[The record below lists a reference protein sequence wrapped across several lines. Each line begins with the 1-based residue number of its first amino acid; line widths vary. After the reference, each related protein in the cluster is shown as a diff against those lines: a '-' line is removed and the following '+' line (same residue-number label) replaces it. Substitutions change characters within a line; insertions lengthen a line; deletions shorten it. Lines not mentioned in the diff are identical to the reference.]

1 MLSGSD
7 NNEENHHYYCAD
19 TLIFMKRQEIMK
31 KIKHVV
37 TLLVLL
43 EYVLSVQAQD
53 LFETGGLKNEEN
65 KKRALEIH
73 GYGRGVLYIGKE
85 NGSQKVTSGYLETA
99 ISAKFIP
106 DKTVNIFSEFRL
118 RGGYEYGKSFLEPVL
133 KELYA
138 DISLGRLDL
147 RIGHQILAWGRADGI
162 NPTDNLTPKN
172 YFIRSP
178 EPDDIRMGNNLF
190 RARYQL
196 NEHIRLE
203 GIWVPFYRYSIY
215 RFDLF
220 DMPDFVKFK
229 DMDNLAWEK
238 SGGNIGMKTEF
249 IFRGIDGS
257 ISWFRGFDPQ
267 HGIDL
272 DHLGIQMT
280 GDIALDLAARAF
292 RHNMIGADF
301 STTAGTFGVRGEV
314 GLRIPDKSYSQEIFT
329 PKTDIRYVFGV
340 DRSFRNFLVMVQYSG
355 QWVPDY
361 TDMPELMIFRESGE
375 FIIPDPSSFLEI
387 PGMIA
392 EQIEG
397 FNRIIH
403 SQTHRVS
410 HTFLLRP
417 SINLLHETL
426 KIEAFAMYNLS
437 TEELTIM
444 PELSYSVNDNWRI
457 SLGGQYFS
465 GPENTLNDMIGPLFN
480 GGFLE
485 LRRSF

>member
-1 MLSGSD
+1 
-7 NNEENHHYYCAD
+7 
-19 TLIFMKRQEIMK
+19 MKWQGIIK
-31 KIKHVV
+31 KIKHVFA
-37 TLLVLL
+37 LLVLL
-43 EYVLSVQAQD
+43 EFVLSIQAQD

-65 KKRALEIH
+65 KKHAPEIH

-85 NGSQKVTSGYLETA
+85 NGSQKVSSGYLETA
-99 ISAKFIP
+99 FRVKFIP
-106 DKTVNIFSEFRL
+106 DKAVNIFSEFRL
-118 RGGYEYGKSFLEPVL
+118 RGGYEYGNSFLEPVL
-133 KELYA
+133 RELYA
-138 DISLGRLDL
+138 DISLGRFDL

-172 YFIRSP
+172 YFVRSP

-220 DMPDFVKFK
+220 EMPEFVKFK
-229 DMDNLAWEK
+229 DIGKLAWEG

-249 IFRGIDGS
+249 LFRGIDGS
-257 ISWFRGFDPQ
+257 ISWFSGFDPQ
-267 HGIDL
+267 PGIDL
-272 DHLGIQMT
+272 NHLSMQVT
-280 GDIALDLAARAF
+280 GEIALDLMARAF
-292 RHNMIGADF
+292 RHNMIGTDF
-301 STTAGTFGVRGEV
+301 AANAGNFGIRGEA
-314 GLRIPDKSYSQEIFT
+314 GLRILAESYRDEIFT
-329 PKTDIRYVFGV
+329 AETDLRYVFGI
-340 DRSFRNFLVMVQYSG
+340 DRSFRNFNIMVQYSG
-355 QWVPDY
+355 QWVPGY
-361 TDMPELMIFRESGE
+361 KDMPELMLFKRSGE
-375 FIIPDPSSFLEI
+375 IIIPDPSSFMEM

-403 SQTHRVS
+403 GQTHRVS
-410 HTFLLRP
+410 HTLSLRQ
-417 SINLLHETL
+417 SIALLHETV

-437 TEELTIM
+437 SEEFTIM
-444 PELSYSVNDNWRI
+444 PELSYSLKDNWQI

-480 GGFLE
+480 GGFWE